1 MNSNSD
7 YGRSEIAMKTIYQ
20 ITAKQMVVLALVT
33 AFFAATAVVLY
44 DRLGSELLGRMV
56 GAKPGATTIGTG
68 TVEGLTDPSVA
79 TDEKNNQEVYK
90 ASSPGV
96 VNITSTVILRD
107 WFFEAYPKEGSGSGS
122 IIDKA
127 GHILTNNHVIEG
139 AQKLVVTLSNKK
151 EYEAKVLD
159 ADPDN
164 DLAVIKIDAPAEEL
178 TPVPLGNSK
187 EVFVGQKVLAIGNP
201 FGLDRTLTTG
211 VVSGLSRPVR
221 SESNRLIEGV
231 IQTDAA
237 INPGN
242 SGGPL
247 LNSRAQ
253 MIGINTLIY
262 SPSGG
267 SVGIGFAV
275 PVDTA
280 KRVINDVLQYGH
292 VRKPK
297 LGITSLQL
305 TPSLVRALNLPVK
318 EGMLIAEVL
327 RGGAAEKAGIQG
339 ANDQVNIGRYVIPVG
354 GDILVSVDGQPI
366 KSQDD
371 LDRLINNKNIG
382 DRVQLELVRGSRRMN
397 VTLQLAELPATGRRR
412 I

>member
-1 MNSNSD
+1 
-7 YGRSEIAMKTIYQ
+7 MKTSYQ
-20 ITAKQMVVLALVT
+20 VSAKQMVVLALVT
-33 AFFAATAVVLY
+33 ALFTATAVVLY
-44 DRLGSELLGRMV
+44 DRFGSELLGRMV
-56 GAKPGATTIGTG
+56 GAKPGGTTIGTG

-90 ASSPGV
+90 ALSPGV

-107 WFFEAYPKEGSGSGS
+107 WFFEAYPKQGACSGS
-122 IIDKA
+122 IIDKQ
-127 GHILTNNHVIEG
+127 GHILTNNHCTEG
-139 AQKLVVTLSNKK
+139 AEKLVVTLSNKND
-151 EYEAKVLD
+151 YQARVLD

-164 DLAVIKIDAPAEEL
+164 DLAVIKIDAPAAEL

-247 LNSRAQ
+247 LNSRGQ
-253 MIGINTLIY
+253 LIGINTMIY

-280 KRVINDVLQYGH
+280 KRVINDILQYGR

-297 LGITSLQL
+297 LGVEPYQL
-305 TPSLVRALNLPVK
+305 TPNLARFLNLPVK
-318 EGMLIAEVL
+318 EGLLIVQLIPGGPADKAGVRGPTDQLEL
-327 RGGAAEKAGIQG
+327 RGGGSFPI
-339 ANDQVNIGRYVIPVG
+339 G
-354 GDILVSVDGQPI
+354 GDIIVGLDGQPI
-366 KSQDD
+366 KSRDD
-371 LDRLINNKNIG
+371 LDRGINSKNIG
-382 DRVQLELVRGSRRMN
+382 DRVQLEVIRGSRKMTLTVELAE
-397 VTLQLAELPATGRRR
+397 VTLPSRRR

>member
-1 MNSNSD
+1 
-7 YGRSEIAMKTIYQ
+7 
-20 ITAKQMVVLALVT
+20 
-33 AFFAATAVVLY
+33 
-44 DRLGSELLGRMV
+44 
-56 GAKPGATTIGTG
+56 
-68 TVEGLTDPSVA
+68 
-79 TDEKNNQEVYK
+79 
-90 ASSPGV
+90 
-96 VNITSTVILRD
+96 
-107 WFFEAYPKEGSGSGS
+107 
-122 IIDKA
+122 
-127 GHILTNNHVIEG
+127 
-139 AQKLVVTLSNKK
+139 
-151 EYEAKVLD
+151 
-159 ADPDN
+159 
-164 DLAVIKIDAPAEEL
+164 L

-247 LNSRAQ
+247 LNSRGQ

-280 KRVINDVLQYGH
+280 KRVINDVLQYGR

-297 LGITSLQL
+297 LGILPYTI
-305 TPSLVRALNLPVK
+305 TPNVARFLNLPVR
-318 EGMLIAEVL
+318 EGLLIIELVP
-327 RGGAAEKAGIQG
+327 GGPAAKAGVRGPTDRIELPQG
-339 ANDQVNIGRYVIPVG
+339 DTFPIG
-354 GDILVSVDGQPI
+354 GDIIVGIDGQPI
-366 KSQDD
+366 KSRDD
-371 LDRLINNKNIG
+371 LDRAINSKNIG
-382 DRVQLELVRGSRRMN
+382 DRIQVEVMRGNRRM
-397 VTLQLAELPATGRRR
+397 TLAVELAEVPVSSRRR